1 MKRITSEKQLLKQL
15 GISDFRH
22 ITKDKLLA
30 FTSSIDKVDPE
41 VAKAAISQ
49 FPNFKEMVS
58 EILNNYFVFSKDLIV
73 SDQENERIMQ
83 ECFKKEH
90 EALLRMLES
99 EQLTIDVKIIILNRL
114 KQLDEQFMELNK
126 TSKEFKLSIYA
137 FKTGIIISSI
147 GISAALLCG
156 HIFRLNKDA
165 KEDEDEDEDNQ

>member
-30 FTSSIDKVDPE
+30 FTSNIDKVDPE

-58 EILNNYFVFSKDLIV
+58 DILNNHFVFSKDLIII
-73 SDQENERIMQ
+73 DQENERIMR

-114 KQLDEQFMELNK
+114 KQLDEQFIELNK
-126 TSKEFKLSIYA
+126 TSKEFKINIYTLI
-137 FKTGIIISSI
+137 TGIITFSI
-147 GISAALLCG
+147 TISAVLLGG
-156 HIFRLNKDA
+156 HIFRQNKDI

>member
-30 FTSSIDKVDPE
+30 FTSNIDKIDPE
-41 VAKAAISQ
+41 VAKSAISQ

-58 EILNNYFVFSKDLIV
+58 DILNNYFVFSKDLIII
-73 SDQENERIMQ
+73 DQENEKIMR

-126 TSKEFKLSIYA
+126 TSKEFKIYNHA
-137 FKTGIIISSI
+137 LTTGIISFSI
-147 GISAALLCG
+147 AISAALLGG
-156 HIFRLNKDA
+156 HIFRLNKET
-165 KEDEDEDEDNQ
+165 KEDEDENEDD

>member
-73 SDQENERIMQ
+73 SDQENER
-83 ECFKKEH
+83 
-90 EALLRMLES
+90 ML
-99 EQLTIDVKIIILNRL
+99 
-114 KQLDEQFMELNK
+114 
-126 TSKEFKLSIYA
+126 
-137 FKTGIIISSI
+137 
-147 GISAALLCG
+147 
-156 HIFRLNKDA
+156 
-165 KEDEDEDEDNQ
+165 

>member
-22 ITKDKLLA
+22 ITKDRLLA

-58 EILNNYFVFSKDLIV
+58 EILNNYFVFSKNLIV

-83 ECFKKEH
+83 ECFKKEY
-90 EALLRMLES
+90 EALLKMLES
-99 EQLTIDVKIIILNRL
+99 DQLTIDVKIIILNRL
-114 KQLDEQFMELNK
+114 KQLGEQFMELNK
-126 TSKEFKLSIYA
+126 TSKEFKLGIYA
-137 FKTGIIISSI
+137 LIAGIITSSI
-147 GISAALLCG
+147 TISAALLGG
-156 HIFRLNKDA
+156 HIFRLNKET
-165 KEDEDEDEDNQ
+165 KEDEDENEDNQ